1 MFEKEYVV
9 WKDLWQGEEECQ
21 GCGKKTSHHLYT
33 IRCLTKIKG
42 KTLWTRNDKYTS
54 VCDVCQGV
62 RLISADKYKKIHS
75 RQMAKVEAGE
85 FPDKIVKED
94 FTKDQI
100 ELPKQT
106 IRHFLALFWAVLMT
120 VGTINL
126 MIVTKMKD
134 VLVLPWVFGFLLL
147 GWIPFFIL
155 DPGYRE
161 MKKKDKCY
169 QQLKQKE

>member
-1 MFEKEYVV
+1 
-9 WKDLWQGEEECQ
+9 
-21 GCGKKTSHHLYT
+21 
-33 IRCLTKIKG
+33 
-42 KTLWTRNDKYTS
+42 
-54 VCDVCQGV
+54 
-62 RLISADKYKKIHS
+62 
-75 RQMAKVEAGE
+75 
-85 FPDKIVKED
+85 
-94 FTKDQI
+94 
-100 ELPKQT
+100 
-106 IRHFLALFWAVLMT
+106 MT